1 MLPPR
6 TEGDFQASDRIARP
20 PPLDSKRP
28 SDSVLL
34 KTSFFEFI
42 FDFNFHQFS
51 YVDVSSS
58 EAGMCSSRNLADL
71 LSS

>member
-28 SDSVLL
+28 SDFVLL
-34 KTSFFEFI
+34 KTSFFELI
-42 FDFNFHQFS
+42 FDFNFHMLMSRRLKQGCAAAGTLHMT
-51 YVDVSSS
+51 SS
-58 EAGMCSSRNLADL
+58 
-71 LSS
+71 